1 MEEQLSTPSYQV
13 YTKGIDYPKSKQ
25 ELISYVK
32 EKNAPDAVV
41 RVMEAMEEKQFTSA
55 TDLAR
60 AFGEAKDRLEG
71 RR

>member
-1 MEEQLSTPSYQV
+1 MAEQLSTPSYQV

-25 ELISYVK
+25 EVISHVRGN
-32 EKNAPDAVV
+32 NAPDAVI
-41 RVMEAMEEKQFTSA
+41 RVMEAMEDQEFTSA

-60 AFGEAKDRLEG
+60 AFGEAKNRLEG